1 MIEFASLKIPSKI
14 NSLQKLNL
22 VEIPVFH
29 GSTCRRLIVSMDLR
43 LLTMKIARSEN
54 LPVLPTVVIQILK
67 LFDDR
72 NVSARSL
79 VHIIEKDAGMSA
91 KVLRVAGSPMYGLR
105 SVNTVERA
113 ISILGMSTLR
123 SIAISLAYQQ
133 ILNRKG
139 QRPAFDQMAFW
150 RNSLA
155 VGIGAREL
163 MRHVNGELA
172 EEMYVAGL
180 MHGVGVLALDRFA
193 QPELTNALKTAAA
206 QRIPLR
212 EAEMMVNGFDHCQV
226 GGILADK
233 WQLSQI
239 VSNVIK
245 YHDTPHEDNVTQQ
258 STLVAAGASYLA
270 YHCGFPVMP
279 GLPGSVTG
287 LEHLSDLELSQDKI
301 DSVAS
306 KIMAEV
312 DAADE
317 AMSSNRAA

>member
-1 MIEFASLKIPSKI
+1 MNLQLLSLKIS
-14 NSLQKLNL
+14 
-22 VEIPVFH
+22 
-29 GSTCRRLIVSMDLR
+29 
-43 LLTMKIARSEN
+43 RSEN
-54 LPVLPTVVIQILK
+54 LPVLPTVVVQILK

-79 VHIIEKDAGMSA
+79 VRIIEQDAGMSA

-105 SVNTVERA
+105 SVNTVDRA

-133 ILNRKG
+133 ILNRRGPK
-139 QRPAFDQMAFW
+139 PAFDQLAFW

-163 MRHVNGELA
+163 MRYVNGGLA

-180 MHGVGVLALDRFA
+180 MHGVGILALDRFA
-193 QPELTNALKTAAA
+193 QPELARAMKSATVK
-206 QRIPLR
+206 RIPLR
-212 EAEMMVNGFDHCQV
+212 EAEMTVNGFDHCQV
-226 GGILADK
+226 GGILADQWK
-233 WQLSQI
+233 LSPVVGNI
-239 VSNVIK
+239 IK
-245 YHDTPHEDNVTQQ
+245 YYDTPDADTETHQ

-270 YHCGFPVMP
+270 YHCGFPVVP
-279 GLPGSVTG
+279 GLPGSEDG
-287 LEHLSDLELSQDKI
+287 LEHLSKLELGQDKI
-301 DSVAS
+301 DFVAT

-317 AMSSNRAA
+317 AMGSARAA